1 MDNRLETIDDE
12 IDLMPFLR
20 HIIKRIHYFIFGI
33 FLASF
38 LAVILFLLLLKS
50 YKASTSFILP
60 QTTMDS
66 SSGLLSQF
74 GFFSSTLSSAQ
85 SGTYIEFIMPVFNS
99 NRIKTYVAAK
109 LLSQDII
116 PLDSNERLLDYKEQ
130 VKLVKGKLGLSKKT
144 ISLIQEQGV
153 YIISYQ
159 NQNQDLILPVLD
171 AYLNSLIELNE
182 ELNIDSDR
190 IQIIPLDAAIYPEYQ
205 YAPNLKKLFL
215 ILNSAFFIIIFMGLV
230 IQKITHLA
238 LGKYNNID

>member
-20 HIIKRIHYFIFGI
+20 HIIKHIHYFIFGI

-38 LAVILFLLLLKS
+38 LAVILFFVLPKS

-99 NRIKTYVAAK
+99 NRIKTHVASK

-116 PLDSNERLLDYKEQ
+116 PLDSNEVLLDHNEKVELIKTQ
-130 VKLVKGKLGLSKKT
+130 LSLSKKSVT
-144 ISLIQEQGV
+144 LIKEEGV
-153 YIISYQ
+153 YIISYE
-159 NQNQDLILPVLD
+159 NENQDLILPVLN

-190 IQIIPLDAAIYPEYQ
+190 IQIIPLDAAIYPEHQ
-205 YAPNLKKLFL
+205 YAPNLQKLFL
-215 ILNSAFFIIIFMGLV
+215 ILNIAFLIIIFLWLI
-230 IQKITHLA
+230 IQKSSHSDLRE
-238 LGKYNNID
+238 NQ